1 MTDTQVLQA
10 QLPLTVCYQPPALQP
25 PYSSSNKDLE
35 DFVGKS
41 FTAQMPLLTSA
52 FGLRRRR
59 WSSPQQCYQ
68 HCLRTVTNCML
79 TQCYPN
85 GTVATQAGYATLSPL
100 RIAVPGILNPGD
112 FGTEK

>member
-1 MTDTQVLQA
+1 
-10 QLPLTVCYQPPALQP
+10 
-25 PYSSSNKDLE
+25 
-35 DFVGKS
+35 
-41 FTAQMPLLTSA
+41 
-52 FGLRRRR
+52 
-59 WSSPQQCYQ
+59 
-68 HCLRTVTNCML
+68 ML